1 MKIIDKPLIKD
12 YTTYKLSGKID
23 KIIIPENIEELKK
36 EINGEYKILGSGSNL
51 IISETYKGK
60 LIKLDNFDKLEI
72 EGNIVKVG
80 AGYLLPKLAHLLANK
95 NLSGLEFACSIP
107 GTIGGAIY
115 MNAGAHGREMKDIVK
130 TITILDENKKIKTL
144 SREDIEFKYRDS
156 ILKHKKYICLE
167 VELILENKDKDDII
181 KTMKKYIGER
191 RKKQPTE
198 PSAGS
203 VFKNGDY
210 SSGKLID
217 EAGLK
222 GYKIKGAKVSE
233 KHANFIINTGSA
245 SAEDIIKLI
254 DTIKEKIKEKYNI
267 ELECEQEIL
276 KGWKVW
282 RRKKREK

>member
-276 KGWKVW
+276 KG
-282 RRKKREK
+282 